1 MTVTAL
7 GGNSKEM
14 ADKKLIIGL
23 TGGIGSGKSA
33 AAAMFAEAGVTV
45 VDDDVLARQVVEP
58 GTPALQEI
66 AAHFGAHFIQADGTL
81 DRAALRRTIFSDPDS
96 KRWLEGLLHPLIR
109 QHRSRALQGATS
121 PYAILVSPLLLES
134 GSNPLVD
141 RILVIDVPEHL
152 QIARTVAR
160 DLSSSE
166 EVSAIMATQLSRAE
180 RLAYAD
186 DVVVNDGDLAQLR
199 NAVLTLHAEYGQ
211 MAQGT

>member
-1 MTVTAL
+1 M
-7 GGNSKEM
+7 GSR
-14 ADKKLIIGL
+14 KLVVGL

-66 AAHFGAHFIQADGTL
+66 AAHFGPQFIQADGSL
-81 DRAALRRTIFSDPDS
+81 DRSALRRTIFSDPDS
-96 KRWLEGLLHPLIR
+96 KRWLEDLLHPLIR
-109 QHRSRALQGATS
+109 QHRAKALQEATS

-134 GSNPLVD
+134 GTNPLVD
-141 RILVIDVPEHL
+141 RVLVIDVPEPI

-160 DLSSSE
+160 DQSSSE
-166 EVSAIMATQLSRAE
+166 EVSAIMATQLSRTE
-180 RLAYAD
+180 RLALAE
-186 DVVVNDGDLAQLR
+186 DVIVNDGDLDQLR

-211 MAQGT
+211 MAQGA

>member
-1 MTVTAL
+1 
-7 GGNSKEM
+7 
-14 ADKKLIIGL
+14 
-23 TGGIGSGKSA
+23 
-33 AAAMFAEAGVTV
+33 
-45 VDDDVLARQVVEP
+45 R
-58 GTPALQEI
+58 
-66 AAHFGAHFIQADGTL
+66 H
-81 DRAALRRTIFSDPDS
+81 TIFSDADS

-109 QHRSRALQGATS
+109 QQRAEALQGATS

-160 DLSSSE
+160 DRSSSE
-166 EVSAIMATQLSRAE
+166 EVSAIMATQLSRTE

-186 DVVVNDGDLAQLR
+186 DVIVNDGDLAQLR